1 MQIFPTQLLCSVFL
15 TPPSNQ
21 VDSMSSPFQLI
32 LTHVYEF
39 LIQILPTLMNHLLM
53 KSFSVEKSF
62 FGSHVIKS
70 LYFFG
75 QILYHTFR
83 LLKIFFPF
91 SFLFYWIF
99 LNQIVFLYILR
110 FLCNTF
116 LTEIPLYTGL
126 CCIRWNI

>member
-1 MQIFPTQLLCSVFL
+1 MQIFLTQLFCSVFL
-15 TPPSNQ
+15 TPPFNQ

-32 LTHVYEF
+32 LAHVYEF

-53 KSFSVEKSF
+53 KSFSVEN
-62 FGSHVIKS
+62 HS
-70 LYFFG
+70 LAQMSLNHFTSWSNSIPHI
-75 QILYHTFR
+75 QTF
-83 LLKIFFPF
+83 KNIFPF

-116 LTEIPLYTGL
+116 LTEILLYTGL